1 MELEI
6 RHLKLVVAVAEEGSV
21 TAASRRL
28 HVTQSA
34 LSHQLRDA
42 EEKVG
47 AALFLRL
54 SKRMVPTPAGERL
67 LQSAR
72 SVLGELERTGREISN
87 NNGESAGLIR
97 LSTECYTCYHWLPPL
112 LKEFRKKYPKV
123 EISIDADATH
133 DPLAALR
140 EGRLDVGVVSCPVSD
155 NSLRA
160 DDLFE
165 DDLLLVM
172 APDHKLARKKSIRP
186 QELAGENVLIYP
198 PRNESTML
206 NRVIYPAGVR
216 PGAVLEVTLTEA
228 ILELASAGM
237 GIGLLA
243 RWAAV
248 PWVKNRRI
256 AAVPLAKGGYR
267 RQWRAVTMANSPR
280 PAYLNEFITLLRKF
294 PAPQALAA
302 VA

>member
-1 MELEI
+1 MELEV

-42 EEKVG
+42 EEKIG
-47 AALFLRL
+47 APLFLRL
-54 SKRMVPTPAGERL
+54 SKRMVPTAAGERL

-72 SVLGELERTGREISN
+72 SVLGELERTAREIE
-87 NNGESAGLIR
+87 NGGGDAGLIR
-97 LSTECYTCYHWLPPL
+97 LSTECYTCYHWLPAL

-123 EISIDADATH
+123 EISIDAGATH
-133 DPLAALR
+133 DPVAALR
-140 EGRLDVGVVSCPVSD
+140 EGRLEVGVVTGDVSD
-155 NSLRA
+155 STLRV

-165 DDLLLVM
+165 DDLLVVM
-172 APDHKLARKKSIRP
+172 APDHHLAKKKSIRA
-186 QELAGENVLIYP
+186 QELAGESVIIYP
-198 PRNESTML
+198 PRNESTLL
-206 NRVIYPAGVR
+206 NKVIFAAGVR

-237 GIGLLA
+237 GVGFIA
-243 RWAAV
+243 RWAVA

-256 AAVPLAKGGYR
+256 AARPLANGGYR
-267 RQWRAVTMANSPR
+267 RVWKAVTVASAPR
-280 PAYLNEFITLLRKF
+280 PAYMEEFITLLRRF
-294 PAPQALAA
+294 PAPQALAT

>member
-1 MELEI
+1 MDLEL

-47 AALFLRL
+47 APLFLRL
-54 SKRMVPTPAGERL
+54 SKRMVPTAAGERL

-72 SVLGELERTGREISN
+72 NVLGELERTQREIG
-87 NNGESAGLIR
+87 NGGENAGVIR

-140 EGRLDVGVVSCPVSD
+140 EGRLDVGVVSCEVKD
-155 NSLRA
+155 NSLRV
-160 DDLFE
+160 DSLFE

-172 APDHKLARKKSIRP
+172 APDHRLARKKSIRP
-186 QELAGENVLIYP
+186 QELAGEHVLIYP

-216 PGAVLEVTLTEA
+216 PGAVLEVSLTEA
-228 ILELASAGM
+228 ILELAGAGM

-243 RWAAV
+243 RWAAM
-248 PWVKNRRI
+248 PWVRNHRV
-256 AAVPLAKGGYR
+256 AARPLANGGFR
-267 RQWRAVTMANSPR
+267 RHWKAVTMANSPR
-280 PAYLNEFITLLRKF
+280 PAYMEEFMTLLRRF
-294 PAPQALAA
+294 PEPKAIAA

>member
-1 MELEI
+1 MELEV

-42 EEKVG
+42 EEKIG

-72 SVLGELERTGREISN
+72 SVLGELERTGREISG
-87 NNGESAGLIR
+87 NNGENAGLIR

-140 EGRLDVGVVSCPVSD
+140 EGRLDVGVVSCEVTD
-155 NSLRA
+155 RALRVES
-160 DDLFE
+160 LFE

-206 NRVIYPAGVR
+206 NHVIYPAGIR
-216 PGAVLEVTLTEA
+216 PGGVLEVTLTEA

-243 RWAAV
+243 RWAAM
-248 PWVKNRRI
+248 PWVKNHRV
-256 AAVPLAKGGYR
+256 AARPLANGGYR
-267 RQWRAVTMANSPR
+267 RQWRAVTMADSPR
-280 PAYLNEFITLLRKF
+280 PAYLEEFITLLRKF
-294 PAPQALAA
+294 PEPKALAA

>member
-1 MELEI
+1 MELEV
-6 RHLKLVVAVAEEGSV
+6 RHLKLVIAVAEEGSV
-21 TAASRRL
+21 TAASKRL

-47 AALFLRL
+47 APLFLRL

-72 SVLGELERTGREISN
+72 NVLGELERTQREIG
-87 NNGESAGLIR
+87 NGGTNAGLIR
-97 LSTECYTCYHWLPPL
+97 LSTECYTCYHWLPAL

-123 EISIDADATH
+123 EISIDAGATH
-133 DPLAALR
+133 DPLAALH
-140 EGRLDVGVVSCPVSD
+140 EGRLDVGVVSGDVHD
-155 NSLRA
+155 HSLRV
-160 DDLFE
+160 DDLFH

-172 APDHKLARKKSIRP
+172 APDHKLASKKSVRP
-186 QELAGENVLIYP
+186 QELAGENVIIYP
-198 PRNESTML
+198 PRNESTFL
-206 NRVIYPAGVR
+206 NKVIFPAGVR

-237 GIGLLA
+237 GIGFIA
-243 RWAAV
+243 RWAAAPYV
-248 PWVKNRRI
+248 RNRRL
-256 AAVPLAKGGYR
+256 AARPLANGGFQR
-267 RQWRAVTMANSPR
+267 TWRAVTIASSPR
-280 PAYLNEFITLLRKF
+280 PAYLQEFITLLRKF
-294 PAPQALAA
+294 PAPQALAT

>member
-1 MELEI
+1 MDLEV

-42 EEKVG
+42 EEKIG
-47 AALFLRL
+47 APLFLRL
-54 SKRMVPTPAGERL
+54 SKRMVPTPAGARL

-72 SVLGELERTGREISN
+72 NVLGELERTARELGN
-87 NNGESAGLIR
+87 DGESAGLIR

-112 LKEFRKKYPKV
+112 LREFRKKYPKV

-133 DPLAALR
+133 NPIAALR
-140 EGRLDVGVVSCPVSD
+140 EGRLDVGVVSCEVSD
-155 NSLRA
+155 RALRVEN
-160 DDLFE
+160 LFD

-172 APDHKLARKKSIRP
+172 APDHKLAKKKSVKP
-186 QELAGENVLIYP
+186 EELAGENVLIYP
-198 PRNESTML
+198 PRKESTFL
-206 NRVIYPAGVR
+206 NHVIFPAAVR

-243 RWAAV
+243 RWAAA
-248 PWVKNRRI
+248 PWVKNNRL
-256 AAVPLAKGGYR
+256 AARPLANGGYR
-267 RQWRAVTMANSPR
+267 RQWRAVTLASSPR
-280 PAYLNEFITLLRKF
+280 PAYLEEFITLLRKF
-294 PAPQALAA
+294 PEPRALAT

>member
-6 RHLKLVVAVAEEGSV
+6 RHLRLVVAVAEEGSV

-42 EEKVG
+42 EEKIG
-47 AALFLRL
+47 APLFLRL

-72 SVLGELERTGREISN
+72 SVLRELERTGREISG
-87 NNGESAGLIR
+87 NGENAGLIR

-112 LKEFRKKYPKV
+112 LKEFRKKYPRV

-160 DDLFE
+160 DELFE

-243 RWAAV
+243 RWAAM
-248 PWVKNRRI
+248 PWVKNHRI
-256 AAVPLAKGGYR
+256 AARPLANGGYHR
-267 RQWRAVTMANSPR
+267 HWRAVTLASSPR
-280 PAYLNEFITLLRKF
+280 PAYIEEFITLLRRF
-294 PAPQALAA
+294 PEPKAIAA

>member
-1 MELEI
+1 MDLEI

-47 AALFLRL
+47 APLFLRL

-72 SVLGELERTGREISN
+72 NVLGELERTGREID
-87 NNGESAGLIR
+87 NNGESAGVIR

-140 EGRLDVGVVSCPVSD
+140 EGRLDVGVVSCEVQD
-155 NSLRA
+155 NSLRVES
-160 DDLFE
+160 LFE

-172 APDHKLARKKSIRP
+172 APDHRLARKKSIRP
-186 QELAGENVLIYP
+186 QELAGEQVLIYP
-198 PRNESTML
+198 PRRESTFL
-206 NRVIYPAGVR
+206 NQVLYPAGVR
-216 PGAVLEVTLTEA
+216 PGSVLEVTLTEA

-243 RWAAV
+243 RWAAM
-248 PWVKNRRI
+248 PWVKNHRI
-256 AAVPLAKGGYR
+256 AARPLTNGGYR
-267 RQWRAVTMANSPR
+267 RRWRAVTMASSPR
-280 PAYLNEFITLLRKF
+280 PAYMEEFITLLRKF
-294 PAPQALAA
+294 PEPKAIAA

>member
-1 MELEI
+1 MELEV
-6 RHLKLVVAVAEEGSV
+6 RHLRLVMAVAEEGSV

-47 AALFLRL
+47 APLFLRL

-67 LQSAR
+67 VQSAR
-72 SVLGELERTGREISN
+72 MVLGELERTSREIS
-87 NNGESAGLIR
+87 GKGDAGMIR

-123 EISIDADATH
+123 EISIDAESRQ
-133 DPLAALR
+133 DPIAALR
-140 EGRLDVGVVSCPVSD
+140 EGRLDVGVLNSPVHDSA
-155 NSLRA
+155 LRV
-160 DDLFE
+160 DELFE

-172 APDHKLARKKSIRP
+172 APDHKLAAKRSIRP
-186 QELAGENVLIYP
+186 QELAGENVVVYP
-198 PRNESTML
+198 PRNESTL
-206 NRVIYPAGVR
+206 LKHVIHPAGVV
-216 PGAVLEVTLTEA
+216 PGSVLEVTLTEA
-228 ILELASAGM
+228 ILELAAAGM

-243 RWAAV
+243 RWATT
-248 PWVKNRRI
+248 PWVKTNRI
-256 AAVPLAKGGYR
+256 AARPLANGGYC
-267 RQWRAVTMANSPR
+267 RQWRAVTLANSPR
-280 PAYLNEFITLLRKF
+280 PAYLEEFITLLRKF
-294 PAPQALAA
+294 PQPRALAT